1 MNKDVDIEKLKQKRT
16 QNLEFL
22 NDQIVV
28 SSVVEFLE
36 TESKEL
42 MIEDNFVLFYWKY
55 FIKREL
61 GFIVIRDKHQVIP
74 YFVRYSCLGFCLS
87 FLFLLNYFSF
97 V

>member
-28 SSVVEFLE
+28 SSAVEFLE

-42 MIEDNFVLFYWKY
+42 MIEDDFYLILLVSIQ
-55 FIKREL
+55 FHNM
-61 GFIVIRDKHQVIP
+61 IRI
-74 YFVRYSCLGFCLS
+74 
-87 FLFLLNYFSF
+87 
-97 V
+97 